1 QKAIGL
7 PVAESAVLCS
17 WYEVARI
24 GFLVL
29 GTGLAG
35 FLLWLLLYAISSM
48 MALPKGFISLSNDKG
63 IFQDPIPVAWHGKR
77 EPGDFIIIGSY
88 GRIKVY
94 VKRKKMWWR
103 RQLCTIKRTRQGT
116 EVITVITNR
125 YKEQHTLE
133 RAPRDMDLERERKPT
148 TRIRHGLL
156 KDRIDF
162 TIRAQSMG
170 DTQRREP

>member
-1 QKAIGL
+1 M
-7 PVAESAVLCS
+7 
-17 WYEVARI
+17 
-24 GFLVL
+24 L

-77 EPGDFIIIGSY
+77 EPGDFIIIGAY
-88 GRIKVY
+88 GKVY
-94 VKRKKMWWR
+94 VKRKGVWWR

-116 EVITVITNR
+116 EVITNR
-125 YKEQHTLE
+125 YKEQHKLE

-148 TRIRHGLL
+148 TRIRHCLL
-156 KDRIDF
+156 KERIDI
-162 TIRAQSMG
+162 TIRAQSTG